1 MLGDNPMQ
9 SEIACHVGLMGRM
22 FCHVCKVKG
31 KLEDSDDN
39 DMEPEIKAKKVML
52 DQLQVLAYRRVQVE
66 STSVKGKK
74 LNQWQTW
81 LSVSAI
87 S

>member
-1 MLGDNPMQ
+1 MTWSPENQ
-9 SEIACHVGLMGRM
+9 SQE
-22 FCHVCKVKG
+22 
-31 KLEDSDDN
+31 SD
-39 DMEPEIKAKKVML
+39 AGS
-52 DQLQVLAYRRVQVE
+52 LQVLAYRRVQVE